1 MALVRNLHDLT
12 IGNVPHR
19 SLWVTNMSSSQR
31 DALDDS
37 FRTTTNIDRV
47 TNTELIF
54 SNDEESANEIAD
66 HRLRAKA
73 ESDADDASRRK

>member
-1 MALVRNLHDLT
+1 
-12 IGNVPHR
+12 
-19 SLWVTNMSSSQR
+19 MSSSQR

-73 ESDADDASRRK
+73 ESNAHDSGRR